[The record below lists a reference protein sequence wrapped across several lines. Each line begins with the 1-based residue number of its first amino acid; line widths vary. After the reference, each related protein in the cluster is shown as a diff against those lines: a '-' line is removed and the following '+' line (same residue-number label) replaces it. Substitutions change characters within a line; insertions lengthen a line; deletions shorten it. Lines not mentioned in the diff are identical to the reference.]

1 MMHSAV
7 AVVIVHGLFLRAAA
21 ADCMSSAYDL

>member
-21 ADCMSSAYDL
+21 AGCMSAAYDP

>member
-7 AVVIVHGLFLRAAA
+7 VVVIVHGLFLRAAA
-21 ADCMSSAYDL
+21 AGRMSSACDP